1 MKVVLDT
8 NALISATLW
17 PNSSARKTL
26 LLLRGQEA
34 KFYTSKTILEEY
46 EKAIKR
52 DFPEMVER
60 LPELTGYIATVFA
73 LAEPSSRLHVV
84 KEDPEDDKIIE
95 CAVAAGAEF
104 IITYDTHLLKLQK
117 YGGIRI
123 LTPENMRRLL
133 NQG

>member
-34 KFYTSKTILEEY
+34 RFYTSKAILEEY
-46 EKAIKR
+46 EQAIRR
-52 DFPEMVER
+52 DFTEMIES
-60 LPELTGYIATVFA
+60 LPGLIRDIMAIST

-84 KEDPEDDKIIE
+84 KEDPDDDKIIE

-104 IITYDTHLLKLQK
+104 IITYDSHLLKLRE

-123 LTPENMRRLL
+123 LTPESMRRLL
-133 NQG
+133 KQG

>member
-17 PNSSARKTL
+17 HNSSARKTL

-34 KFYTSKTILEEY
+34 RFYTSKAILEEY
-46 EKAIKR
+46 EQAIRR
-52 DFPEMVER
+52 DFTEMIES
-60 LPELTGYIATVFA
+60 LPGLIRDIMAIST

-84 KEDPEDDKIIE
+84 KEDPDDDKIIE

-104 IITYDTHLLKLQK
+104 IITYDSHLLKLRE

-123 LTPENMRRLL
+123 LTPESMRRLL
-133 NQG
+133 KQG